1 MTKAKIAYNAQL
13 PSDAELNRLFADV
26 KTLHKFKVID
36 SAMRAGG
43 KVVQKRARQ
52 LMPVSSPEDRF
63 KRWKDGRI
71 DTRREGEKS
80 LKMSVVQRVDKLN
93 WGASA
98 IIGPKYPEGQK
109 IYLMMEHKQ
118 DTRDVIAWD
127 KGYVDFV
134 IKKRNKL
141 TQAFEEK
148 KQAALAAAK
157 VEAQKR
163 IKDLMSV

>member
-1 MTKAKIAYNAQL
+1 MAKIKYNAKL
-13 PSDAELNRLFADV
+13 PSDAKLDRIFANV
-26 KTLHKFKVID
+26 KTLHNYKVMD

-43 KVVQKRARQ
+43 KVVQQRARQ
-52 LMPVSSPEDRF
+52 LMPKSERADTQ

-80 LKMSVVQRVDKLN
+80 LKMSVTQRVDKLN

-98 IIGPKYPEGQK
+98 IIGPKYPDGQK
-109 IYLMMEHKQ
+109 IYFMMQHEK
-118 DTRDVIAWD
+118 DTRDVVAWD
-127 KGYVDFV
+127 KGYATT
-134 IKKRNKL
+134 ILKERNRL